1 MVGGEPCRRDEAT
14 AAVRTGLVVISPP
27 LADNLAGLHQR
38 SEPVL
43 VEALVAA
50 GKPRAVV
57 GSHCPR
63 ISPEA
68 GGPIQHAHGIG
79 AADAVVHGDVDAL
92 VGEVVCDGQALQAA
106 AVGQRV
112 TDAVHAPD
120 GIGCARRCQWQA
132 LVRWPRSEEHTSEL
146 QSLMRISYAVF
157 CLKKK

>member
-79 AADAVVHGDVDAL
+79 AADAVVHGDDDAL
-92 VGEVVCDGQALQAA
+92 AGEVVGDGQALQAA

-112 TDAVHAPD
+112 PAAVNATD
-120 GIGCARRCQWQA
+120 GIGCARRYQWPA
-132 LVRWPRSEEHTSEL
+132 LVSSPADHQPQGQDNARPAWTHPEWVMSS
-146 QSLMRISYAVF
+146 
-157 CLKKK
+157 